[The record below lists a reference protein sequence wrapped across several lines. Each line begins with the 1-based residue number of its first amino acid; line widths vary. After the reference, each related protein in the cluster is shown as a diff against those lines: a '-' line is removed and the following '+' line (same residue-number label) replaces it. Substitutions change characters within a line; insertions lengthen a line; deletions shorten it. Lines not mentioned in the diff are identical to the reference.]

1 VGALTLAPVLTKR
14 LGRRPTIGIGGFICF
29 LGCLLASYLSFHTVW
44 IFYVGRFITGFG
56 VGVACFVLPLYN
68 AECSTPTIRGT
79 TGSLFQMNVAIGS
92 VVATMICRLMTDWAL
107 GMFLPGIAGAM
118 LTLASF
124 LLPESPRYVMERHGY
139 EAGKAML
146 KRIRR
151 GNVEVEANE
160 IRAAIEEEAN
170 VKQVGYGEICGHANL
185 RKRVLIAC
193 GLVMAQQLTGVN
205 AFLSYAGTVFSKC
218 GFDDPILINIY
229 FNWFMVAFV
238 IIGLALIDSKW
249 GGRRSQLLVATCIMG
264 PPLLIGATA
273 LWQDWTPY
281 LILFMVCLYGGGFQL
296 AWGMVPW
303 IYPAEI
309 FSMAE
314 KETAVSLAVFLNYLF
329 NGLIVY
335 ITPMLMDWS
344 TVGTFYVFGALNV
357 GCGLF
362 VLAYVKETKGIPLDE
377 VPALFFSRQ
386 REQNQKSKNVPV

>member
-1 VGALTLAPVLTKR
+1 MMQGGVL
-14 LGRRPTIGIGGFICF
+14 
-29 LGCLLASYLSFHTVW
+29 
-44 IFYVGRFITGFG
+44 
-56 VGVACFVLPLYN
+56 
-68 AECSTPTIRGT
+68 
-79 TGSLFQMNVAIGS
+79 
-92 VVATMICRLMTDWAL
+92 ATMICRAISDWAL
-107 GMFLPGIAGAM
+107 GMFLPGIAGGVLAV
-118 LTLASF
+118 ASF
-124 LLPESPRYVMERHGY
+124 FIPESPRYVMEQQGY
-139 EAGKAML
+139 DAGKAML

-151 GNVEVEANE
+151 GNVDVEANE
-160 IRAAIEEEAN
+160 IWAAIQEEAN
-170 VKQVGYGEICGHANL
+170 VEQVSYAGICADGNL
-185 RKRVLIAC
+185 RKRVIIAC
-193 GLVMAQQLTGVN
+193 GLVVAQQLTGVN

-229 FNWFMVAFV
+229 FNWFMIVFCA
-238 IIGLALIDSKW
+238 IGLALIDSAY

-264 PPLLIGATA
+264 PPLLIAATS
-273 LWQDWTPY
+273 LLQDWSAY
-281 LILFMVCLYGGGFQL
+281 IVLLMVCLYGGGFQL

-344 TVGTFYVFGALNV
+344 TMGTFYVFGALNV